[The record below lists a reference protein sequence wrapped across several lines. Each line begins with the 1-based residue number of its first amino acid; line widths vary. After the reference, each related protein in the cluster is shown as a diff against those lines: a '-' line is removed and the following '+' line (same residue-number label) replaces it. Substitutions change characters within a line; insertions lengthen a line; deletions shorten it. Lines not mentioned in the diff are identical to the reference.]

1 MTAID
6 ETLIVK
12 VSCLGMTFEGVG
24 VRGLIAKHNAD
35 PSEVTDQFLDQ
46 ITEAFKEALGDAQ
59 PKIAQYLQE
68 KYRVE

>member
-12 VSCLGMTFEGVG
+12 ISCLGMPFEGIG
-24 VRGLIAKHNAD
+24 VRGLAAKHNAD
-35 PSEVTDQFLDQ
+35 PREVTEEFMDQ
-46 ITEAFKEALGDAQ
+46 ITEAFKEALRDAQ
-59 PKIAQYLQE
+59 PKIAKYLEE